1 MKKLFLFFILFLAL
15 FLFSSCGLPNVYV
28 PSSSDINITVNGSSN
43 KVSVDISDT
52 TFNELHNST
61 ATLYLFYTV
70 SSESQSSNFNSL
82 ISSFNSSYCS
92 NTNGMIISQSQ
103 PTDSFFTYKSSN
115 EEYRIYQ
122 PIGVSFELDSKSNDF
137 TFTYNSSNN
146 TFELRDEDDNLV
158 KSFYRYNG
166 NNFSSSIND
175 YNDERTGTEETSYKI
190 TFYFLVSCNFS
201 LYTNTFNT
209 ELSSS
214 DSLEFEFSSF
224 LS

>member
-1 MKKLFLFFILFLAL
+1 MKKILLFFIVFLTLF
-15 FLFSSCGLPNVYV
+15 FFSSCGLPNVYV
-28 PSSSDINITVNGSSN
+28 PSSSDINIIVSESTN

-52 TFNELHNST
+52 TFNELNNST

-70 SSESQSSNFNSL
+70 SSASQDSNYNSL
-82 ISSFNSSYCS
+82 IRSFNSSYCS

-103 PTDSFFTYKSSN
+103 PTDSFFSYEQSK

-122 PIGVSFELDSKSNDF
+122 PTGVSIDLEKKSNDF
-137 TFTYNSSNN
+137 TLTYNESNN
-146 TFELRDEDDNLV
+146 TFELKDEDGNLL

-166 NNFSSSIND
+166 NNFSLNVSD
-175 YNDERTGTEETSYKI
+175 YDERTGTENTSYKV
-190 TFYFLVSCNFS
+190 TFYFLVSCNFNS
-201 LYTNTFNT
+201 YTNTFNT

-224 LS
+224 FS

>member
-92 NTNGMIISQSQ
+92 NTNGMIISQNQ
-103 PTDSFFTYKSSN
+103 PTKSFFKFERNN
-115 EEYRIYQ
+115 EEYKIYQ
-122 PIGVSFELDSKSNDF
+122 PTGVSLDLNEKSNSF

-175 YNDERTGTEETSYKI
+175 YNDERTGTEDTSYYI
-190 TFYFLVSCNFS
+190 TFYFLVSCNFN
-201 LYTNTFNT
+201 LYTNTYNT

-214 DSLEFEFSSF
+214 DSLKFD
-224 LS
+224 LNNLY